1 MNTDFLRLF
10 IPLLLVVGGL
20 FLRQTK
26 NEADQSFKKY
36 WKVLVIIGIV
46 GFVLKLIVYIN
57 YR

>member
-1 MNTDFLRLF
+1 MNSEVLRLF

-26 NEADQSFKKY
+26 NESDQAYKKY

-46 GFVLKLIVYIN
+46 GFILKLIAYLM
-57 YR
+57 